1 MKASQLR
8 ARYWR
13 IVFFFGRVTLGFI
26 FWEIFLVNLGLR
38 GLTRRTRS
46 ARYKQ
51 IAVQFR
57 ALAIHMGGLMIK
69 VGQFLSA
76 RLDVLPPEIT
86 DELSGLQDE
95 VPPENFEAI
104 RKLAEAELGVRLSE
118 KYAWFDET
126 PLAAASLGQAHRAR
140 LLPADAEA
148 QGFAEV
154 VVKVQRPF
162 IEQIVEV
169 DLSALRRV
177 GGWLQKYKPISDRAD
192 VRELIEEFA
201 STTRAEIDYLA
212 EGRNAET
219 FSANFK
225 DNTGVHVPK
234 VVWSLTTRCVLTLEN
249 VFAIRLGDYDAI
261 TSAGIDR
268 GDVAVRLLDA
278 YMQQIFEDGFFHADP
293 HPGNLF
299 VTPLE
304 SKDAD
309 GKCEWRLTF
318 IDFGMVGHMPENL
331 RAGLREAVIAVG
343 TQDAARLVKAYQTLG
358 VLLPG
363 ADLKLIEMAGA
374 QLFDRFWGKSM
385 SELRK
390 IDHAEMMKFG
400 LQFRELMYDM
410 PFQLPQNLL
419 MLGRTVAILSGMCTG
434 LNPDFNL
441 WTSIAPYATKLVA
454 DEGIS
459 NWQTWLDEAGK
470 IFQVLVGLPGRTD
483 RVLALLERG
492 DLTIQMPLVNR
503 QVVYLEQSVNRL
515 SGGLVFAALLV
526 SGAILSASHARLGE
540 ILMGLSILPLLWML
554 FFARG
559 HRPWR
564 N

>member
-13 IVFFFGRVTLGFI
+13 IVFFFGRVVLGFI
-26 FWEIFLVNLGLR
+26 FWEVFLARIGLR
-38 GLTRRTRS
+38 AWTRSTRS
-46 ARYKQ
+46 ARYKK
-51 IAVQFR
+51 IATNFR
-57 ALAIHMGGLMIK
+57 ALAIRMGGLMIK

-86 DELSGLQDE
+86 DELAGLQDE
-95 VPPENFEAI
+95 VPPETFEDI
-104 RKLAEAELGVRLSE
+104 RRLAEAELGVRLTE
-118 KYAWFDET
+118 KYAWLDEA
-126 PLAAASLGQAHRAR
+126 PMAAASLGQVHRAR
-140 LLPADAEA
+140 LTASDAQT
-148 QGFAEV
+148 QGFSEV

-177 GGWLQKYKPISDRAD
+177 GGWLQKYKPISDRAN
-192 VRELIEEFA
+192 VLELIEEFA
-201 STTRAEIDYLA
+201 STTHEEIDYLA

-225 DNTGVHVPK
+225 DNSGVHVPK
-234 VVWSLTTRCVLTLEN
+234 VVWSVTTKRVLTLEN
-249 VFAIRLGDYDAI
+249 VFAIKLGDYSAI
-261 TSAGIDR
+261 TAAGIDR
-268 GDVAVRLLDA
+268 ADVAKRLLDT

-299 VTPLE
+299 VTPLD
-304 SKDAD
+304 STDSD
-309 GKCEWRLTF
+309 GKREWRLTF
-318 IDFGMVGHMPENL
+318 IDFGMVGRMPENL

-343 TQDAARLVKAYQTLG
+343 TQDAARLVQAYKTLG
-358 VLLPG
+358 VLLPS
-363 ADLKLIEMAGA
+363 ADMKLIEMAGA
-374 QLFDRFWGKSM
+374 QLFDRFWGMSM
-385 SELRK
+385 KELRQ
-390 IDHAEMMKFG
+390 INHAEMMKFG
-400 LQFRELMYDM
+400 LQFRELMYNM

-459 NWQTWLDEAGK
+459 NWQTWLEEAGK
-470 IFQVLVGLPGRTD
+470 IFQILIGLPGRTD
-483 RVLALLERG
+483 RVLTMIERG
-492 DLTIQMPLVNR
+492 NLTVQMPQMNR
-503 QVVYLEQSVNRL
+503 QMMFLEQSVNRL
-515 SGGLVFAALLV
+515 SGGLVFAAMIIG
-526 SGAILSASHARLGE
+526 GAILFGSNELYGK
-540 ILMGLSILPLLWML
+540 ILMGLSVLPLLWIT

-564 N
+564 